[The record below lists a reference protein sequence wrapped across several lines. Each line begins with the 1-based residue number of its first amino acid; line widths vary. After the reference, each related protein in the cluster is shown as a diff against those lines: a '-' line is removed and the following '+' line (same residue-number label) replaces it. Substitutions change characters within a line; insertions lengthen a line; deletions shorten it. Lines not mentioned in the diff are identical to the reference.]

1 VLLAALGGSGE
12 VALGSLLGHF
22 ALLVLVPL
30 ALGLAARARWP
41 RLARAEPW
49 CAAGSSIVVAAL
61 VYAALSGTAAA
72 GGGSLGA
79 AVLAGAAF
87 LAASAALA
95 AVLLREAPDPAPA
108 FCLGM
113 RDFAV
118 AAALAAAAFGPRAA
132 VVSGVY
138 GVLMLIAGAA
148 LAARVRVRP

>member
-1 VLLAALGGSGE
+1 VRGRLVDRRGG
-12 VALGSLLGHF
+12 
-22 ALLVLVPL
+22 
-30 ALGLAARARWP
+30 ARVRG
-41 RLARAEPW
+41 AERD
-49 CAAGSSIVVAAL
+49 
-61 VYAALSGTAAA
+61 
-72 GGGSLGA
+72 GGRRRRSLGA